1 MTGKRWIGV
10 GCAALLLGSATA
22 GGALAAKHLLPKGND
37 VAEGV
42 VLGGV
47 PVVAGRLPEQ
57 VAGERAARL
66 LDRSLHWVDSEGAPI
81 DSATLRELG
90 ATVDLEQVA
99 AALSAV
105 GRRGTLW
112 ERLDDAW
119 QARQGKLAVALPL
132 RVPLEPLA
140 TRLAAYKT
148 EHDVLPRAARWDH
161 EAAAP
166 TEHQNGALVDVH
178 GAVEALSQVA
188 DAPASEV
195 RLPILPLEPAVTS
208 AVAASIDRSRVLS
221 RYETRFAFLG
231 SQVGRAKNIARAAAQ
246 LDGQVMMPGAILS
259 FNELVGPRSIE
270 NGFAQAG
277 EIYKGEL
284 RMGIGGGTCQV
295 ASTFHAAAYLAGLDI
310 TQRSPHSRPS
320 GYIGLGLD
328 ATVAYPHVDMKL
340 RNPFDFPIVLRAQTD
355 GGTLTLELMGA
366 KRPATVKYFVSTVGV
381 RPYKRKVREASWLA
395 EGRII
400 RKQKGIRGVTVEKT
414 RRILYADGTRRVETT
429 TDVYP
434 PTNEVYYVPTG
445 TDVEEALPP
454 LPDALP
460 DGGTTTEARA
470 APVEAAAD
478 RQVDS

>member
-1 MTGKRWIGV
+1 MTGKRWIGI

-22 GGALAAKHLLPKGND
+22 GGALAVRHVLPDGNE

-42 VLGGV
+42 LLGGV
-47 PVVAGRLPEQ
+47 AVPAGRLPEQ
-57 VAGERAARL
+57 VARERADRL
-66 LDRSLHWVDSEGAPI
+66 LDRSLRLVGEDRAEI
-81 DSATLRELG
+81 DRATLRELG

-132 RVPLEPLA
+132 RLPLEPLA
-140 TRLAAYKT
+140 ARLSAYKT
-148 EHDVLPRAARWDH
+148 AHDILPLPAKWDH
-161 EAAAP
+161 EAGAA
-166 TEHQNGALVDVH
+166 TEHRTGALVDVY
-178 GAVEALSQVA
+178 GAAEAMAKLAGSR
-188 DAPASEV
+188 ASEV
-195 RLPILPLEPAVTS
+195 ELPILPLEPAVTS
-208 AVAASIDRSRVLS
+208 TVAATIDRSRVLS

-246 LDGQVMMPGAILS
+246 LDGQVMMPGAVLS

-295 ASTFHAAAYLAGLDI
+295 ASTFHAAAYMGGLDI

-340 RNPFDFPIVLRAQTD
+340 RNPFDFPIILRAHADT
-355 GGTLTLELMGA
+355 GTLTLELMGA
-366 KRPATVKYFVSTVGV
+366 KRPATVKFFAATVGV

-429 TDVYP
+429 TDIYP
-434 PTNEVYYVPTG
+434 PTNEVYYVPPG
-445 TDVEEALPP
+445 TDVEADLPP
-454 LPDALP
+454 LPD
-460 DGGTTTEARA
+460 DGATTEARA
-470 APVEAAAD
+470 DPDAPAAE